1 MASETGR
8 IELILSGNSRILA
21 GVTGAVNH
29 VAEAAGM
36 KESARSD
43 LIAAVEDACR
53 LAFKET
59 SNNGNRVRI
68 TLDQPP
74 GKIEVVL
81 EYKPLHAA
89 GADSTADLSMRSK
102 MDGVLRE
109 STKSGTR
116 LTLVK
121 KVKR

>member
-1 MASETGR
+1 MK
-8 IELILSGNSRILA
+8 
-21 GVTGAVNH
+21 
-29 VAEAAGM
+29 EAAR
-36 KESARSD
+36 AD

-53 LAFKET
+53 LALTET
-59 SNNGNRVRI
+59 SNNGNRVKI

-81 EYKPLHAA
+81 EYKPQQAA
-89 GADSTADLSMRSK
+89 GTDSGADLAMRAK

-109 STKSGTR
+109 ATRNGTR